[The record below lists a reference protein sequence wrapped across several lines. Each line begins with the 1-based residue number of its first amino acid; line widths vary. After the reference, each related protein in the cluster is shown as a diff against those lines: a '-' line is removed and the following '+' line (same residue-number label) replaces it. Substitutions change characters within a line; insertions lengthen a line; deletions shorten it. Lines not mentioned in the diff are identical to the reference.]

1 MAHGF
6 FGNLN
11 ENIVA
16 KEKFVAMRDETMLI
30 TANRHVSGCMFS
42 CGDKGVSSFF
52 SVSIASR
59 CLGVDSIEM
68 LLSR

>member
-1 MAHGF
+1 LAPIVTRKGSMAHGF

-30 TANRHVSGCMFS
+30 HC
-42 CGDKGVSSFF
+42 K
-52 SVSIASR
+52 
-59 CLGVDSIEM
+59 
-68 LLSR
+68 